1 MKRIFIVLLSA
12 LVLSSCTLEE
22 KVVSASMPEN
32 YYQTVPQII
41 TGLNGCYIPLKS
53 IYGSANYFAHTEV
66 ATDLY
71 YYNRS
76 DKRDSTSNFSPVDP
90 QYGDNLWNSSYQGV
104 MRCNAIYAAIERAP
118 LTDEEKAPLFA
129 ECVILRAF
137 YYYILTN
144 NFGNVPFYLDE
155 VTDKNNY
162 EITHLPRMSAE
173 DTRNAMVDELYY
185 WLIDQEALPL
195 IRTYDSPDHRI
206 GAAVGCYLGGKL
218 AMWTKRWAEAI
229 KFFGVIEDIYGN
241 GAGAPE
247 GSLNGKYPLS
257 DIPFGKK
264 YVGESILESSNTYN
278 EYGYQVTHTLA
289 SVVTP
294 SRSTVVTEG
303 SEENDDEY
311 ADERT
316 GDYYAGV
323 GIPEMG
329 DQQRTTSPYRPSALV
344 YHNKFTGGDGVV
356 YEKKNLFTYAN
367 TTVDRRCAYYNM
379 DGTVVNNGDNA
390 GTLAW
395 RWVGYD
401 KTEDRTTTEPSIKW
415 FSGLDAATDRPYLGN
430 KFWCFGMIYT
440 YDSNNHKI
448 FRYAGALLCLAEC
461 HLRRG
466 DMDLACAYLNE
477 VKNRAGIKTVSAGDH
492 TEDTLLAEIQDECA
506 RELFGEFNRRHD
518 LIRWGIWYDRVM
530 KFGGPVLRTNVQNYP
545 CREYYPIADEQ
556 VALTGGILDNDE
568 YAKYGL

>member
-1 MKRIFIVLLSA
+1 MKRIFVILLSA
-12 LVLSSCTLEE
+12 LVMSSCTLEE
-22 KVVSASMPEN
+22 KVVSSSMPEN

-53 IYGSANYFAHTEV
+53 IYGSYQYFAHTEV

-71 YYNRS
+71 YYTRY
-76 DKRDSTSNFSPVDP
+76 DKKDGTSNFSPVDP
-90 QYGDNLWNSSYQGV
+90 QFGDNLWNNCYIGV

-118 LTDEEKAPLFA
+118 LTEAEKDPLFA

-137 YYYILTN
+137 YYYTLTN

-173 DTRNAMVDELYY
+173 DTRNAMIDELQY
-185 WLIDQEALPL
+185 WILEKEALPFQ
-195 IRTYDSPDHRI
+195 RTYDNPDHRI
-206 GAAVGCYLGGKL
+206 GAAVGLFLGGKM
-218 AMWTKRWAEAI
+218 AMWTKRWGDAI
-229 KFFGVIEDIYGN
+229 TFFNKIEEIYGN
-241 GAGAPE
+241 GPGAPE

-264 YVGESILESSNTYN
+264 FVGESILESSNTYN
-278 EYGYQVTHTLA
+278 EYGYEVTHTLA

-294 SRSTVVTEG
+294 SRSTVTVEEG
-303 SEENDDEY
+303 DEMDDDEY
-311 ADERT
+311 ADEHT

-329 DQQRTTSPYRPSALV
+329 DQQRTTSPYRPGVILYDNDFTV
-344 YHNKFTGGDGVV
+344 DGIRYQNKA
-356 YEKKNLFTYAN
+356 LFTYGNN
-367 TTVDRRCAYYNM
+367 TLDRRCAYYNQ
-379 DGTVVNNGDNA
+379 DGTIINNGDNA

-401 KTEDRTTTEPSIKW
+401 KTEDRRNVEPSIKW
-415 FSGLDAATDRPYLGN
+415 FSGLDSGQDRPYLGN

-492 TEDTLLAEIQDECA
+492 TEDSLLAEIQDECA
-506 RELFGEFNRRHD
+506 RELLGEFNRRHD

-530 KFGGPVLRTNVQNYP
+530 KFGGTRLKENIKDYP

-556 VALTGGILDNDE
+556 VALTGGALDNDE